1 MQHVAETSAEQ
12 LEHIRTDFEEAI
24 GAKAAIENQLR
35 EERAELGVLEQRRT
49 NLPAT
54 FTAMCSRIC
63 VDLNLDENILPFAAE
78 LIAIAPD
85 HRRWEASAEMVLRS
99 FALSLLVP
107 ESYYRRVRSYVEK
120 NRIIDRQGEGQRLD
134 YICVGKP
141 SEAGGDRIDAQSLI
155 HKLQFKPRHDLVPWL
170 RGEILK
176 RFNFRCCES
185 IDEFNDVARLAMT
198 ENRHV
203 KFNPE
208 RHQKDDR
215 TRTVDPRHYVLGWD
229 NSEKKRRIAEHIR
242 ELEVQRIKAH
252 DSVLKRNGQLEQV
265 AGIRRAALAALEVTD
280 FDLIDIKKHQGEIAA
295 LRAEQKA
302 LEESNDAV
310 KALRKRLK
318 MAEGKESDRKT
329 ERDAKFQEKVE
340 LESDIR
346 RAKIILQS
354 AKTEVEQATDFGQ
367 FATHEVR
374 FDEITTSLGDPALSI
389 EDIFIRRDKW
399 KHLTEEKIKKL
410 RAPLDDLANKLIGKM
425 SAVLREFREEAAN
438 FDASV
443 RSLGSF
449 LGWLEQ
455 LRKEDL
461 PRHEKKFKDRLNDQ
475 VSQEIALFNTELR
488 QERKHIEDKI
498 AQLNGALAEVNY
510 NEGTFMRLEP
520 RPVQDAE
527 IDEFRRGLREC
538 LDESLEHTDEAN
550 EARFLRI
557 KALVERLA
565 DKDRSVWRNKVIDVR
580 NWYDFAAL
588 EIDRETKKIRS
599 CYDGSSGQSGGEK
612 AKLAFTI
619 LVAAVAY
626 QFDVDPR
633 GNTPG
638 RFHFVVVDEMFSKV
652 DDQNAKYALEL
663 FKQFGLQLLIV
674 APLDAKA
681 RVTEP
686 FVDRYLLA
694 AKDPD
699 TNRSQ
704 LCSVTAQEYEE
715 VVKQFSTNGIRRSRR
730 RASTK

>member
-1 MQHVAETSAEQ
+1 
-12 LEHIRTDFEEAI
+12 
-24 GAKAAIENQLR
+24 
-35 EERAELGVLEQRRT
+35 
-49 NLPAT
+49 
-54 FTAMCSRIC
+54 
-63 VDLNLDENILPFAAE
+63 
-78 LIAIAPD
+78 
-85 HRRWEASAEMVLRS
+85 
-99 FALSLLVP
+99 
-107 ESYYRRVRSYVEK
+107 
-120 NRIIDRQGEGQRLD
+120 
-134 YICVGKP
+134 
-141 SEAGGDRIDAQSLI
+141 
-155 HKLQFKPRHDLVPWL
+155 
-170 RGEILK
+170 
-176 RFNFRCCES
+176 
-185 IDEFNDVARLAMT
+185 
-198 ENRHV
+198 V

-229 NSEKKRRIAEHIR
+229 NSEKKKRIAEHIR
-242 ELEVQRIKAH
+242 ELEAQRIKAH
-252 DSVLKRNGQLEQV
+252 DSVLKSNDQLEQV
-265 AGIRRAALAALEVTD
+265 AGIRRAALAALEVAD
-280 FDLIDIKKHQGEIAA
+280 FDLIDIKKHQVEIAA

-346 RAKIILQS
+346 RAKVILQS
-354 AKTEVEQATDFGQ
+354 AKTEVEQATDSGQ

-374 FDEITTSLGDPALSI
+374 FHEITTSLGDPALSI

-399 KHLTEEKIKKL
+399 KHHTEETIKKL

-425 SAVLREFREEAAN
+425 SAVLREFREEVAN

-550 EARFLRI
+550 EARFMRI

-715 VVKQFSTNGIRRSRR
+715 VVKQFSTNGNRRSKR
-730 RASTK
+730 RASAK